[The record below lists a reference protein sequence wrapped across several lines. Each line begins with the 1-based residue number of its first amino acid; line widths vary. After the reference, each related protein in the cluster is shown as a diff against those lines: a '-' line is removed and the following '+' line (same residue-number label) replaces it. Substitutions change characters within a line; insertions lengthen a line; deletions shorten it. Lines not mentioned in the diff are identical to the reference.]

1 MHTVC
6 RNWTIHLHL
15 KLLLSMMEVQIK
27 QQRFAACICCW
38 LMFISVTAIVLSLVK
53 QCCHIG
59 WALGRTL
66 CCKKIHA
73 SSLGWFPSEGDLCS
87 CGVWKSRY
95 NKSECFHCS
104 LIIIY
109 SMMPYGVML
118 QKCWHGITSWFPS
131 EGDLCSCGVWKSR
144 YNKPECFHRSLI
156 IIYSMM
162 PYGVMLQK
170 CWHGITRQVGMD
182 TAKHRCLFQ
191 YVPYCCY
198 YAITYSYSV
207 FIWLNIHCS
216 SGSVAK
222 IKVYITTTTTTIY
235 GHYTG

>member
-95 NKSECFHCS
+95 NK
-104 LIIIY
+104 
-109 SMMPYGVML
+109 
-118 QKCWHGITSWFPS
+118 
-131 EGDLCSCGVWKSR
+131 
-144 YNKPECFHRSLI
+144 PECFHRSLI

-170 CWHGITRQVGMD
+170 CWHGITRQVGVD

-222 IKVYITTTTTTIY
+222 IKVYITATTTTTTIY